1 MLTHYMIGRRYKT
14 NLNLVTSH
22 ETVRA
27 RICEWRAYEIQ
38 VATFNNSTFFVY
50 KIWCDVICF

>member
-50 KIWCDVICF
+50 KIWCDV